1 MAFGSEGMNI
11 SLNWLR
17 DYVDWER
24 SVDELDDLLTRAGIK
39 VESITRKGADFPNVV
54 VAQILESSPHPN
66 ADRLS
71 VCRVDDGSNQNRRIV
86 CGAKNYVTGDKVPLA
101 LPGAVLPGGLKIKAG
116 RLRGVES
123 EGMLCSA
130 RELGLADDA
139 EGLLILPGN
148 AAVGRPLSELYPADT
163 IFELEIT
170 PNRPDWLSHVGVA
183 REVAAFSGARFQPAA
198 VEIPNVVNAEETF
211 VSIQASALCPFYSA
225 RRIRNV
231 KVGQSPQWLR
241 DRLEAAGLRSINNI
255 VDITNYVMLE
265 LGQPLHAF
273 DATKLRGGIIV
284 RKAQHGERLRA
295 LDGSELHLSTE
306 DLVIADADG
315 PVALAGVMG
324 GEESA
329 VADATSDVLLESALF
344 EPVAVR
350 RTARLHNL
358 HSESSHR
365 FERGTDPRGVL
376 AASARATHL
385 IEELAKGRGEDALL
399 IAGALP
405 SDPGPIILRPAR
417 CRALLGIEVSTREIN
432 DSLSRLGLTP
442 AVEDEATTAWN
453 VPSHRRDLIREVD
466 LIEEV
471 ARVIGIER
479 IPGRISATPASPGE
493 ADSSYDFQWTVR
505 QSLFAVGLSEART
518 STLVS
523 EAMLWS
529 DAKPLR
535 LRNPLGEDQAFLRT
549 SLLPGLLVA
558 LERNIRYGAK
568 SAGLYEIGRTFQ
580 ARESEEHGTLAFVIH
595 GEAAPRTWRETR
607 VRDFDWHDAKG
618 IVETLT
624 RIPLVCARR
633 DARPPMALV
642 CELIAEGKH
651 IGILGQLEPAAG
663 RDMDTTKP
671 ILVGEI
677 SLDTL
682 RTLRRPS
689 AFQDIPKFPPIVRDI
704 AVVCPVALPYGEIEK
719 EIWQTNIEFLTKVEP
734 LSVYADP
741 SGERLPIDRKSVAIS
756 LTFRAPE
763 RTLSN
768 EEVNAARDRLKQQL
782 KAKLAVDFRE

>member
-1 MAFGSEGMNI
+1 MNI

-17 DYVDWER
+17 DYVDWDR

-39 VESITRKGADFPNVV
+39 VESITRKGADFPNVI

-71 VCRVDDGSNQNRRIV
+71 VCRVDDGSSQNRRIV

-101 LPGAVLPGGLKIKAG
+101 LPGAVLPGGLKIKVG
-116 RLRGVES
+116 KLRGVES

-130 RELGLADDA
+130 KELGLADDA

-163 IFELEIT
+163 ILELEIT

-183 REVAAFSGARFQPAA
+183 REVAAFSGARFKPAP
-198 VEIPNVVNAEETF
+198 VDIPNVVNAEEAF
-211 VSIQASALCPFYSA
+211 VSIQASALCSFYSA

-231 KVGQSPQWLR
+231 KVGPSPQWLR
-241 DRLEAAGLRSINNI
+241 DRLEAVGLRSINNI
-255 VDITNYVMLE
+255 VDITNYVMFE

-273 DATKLRGGIIV
+273 DAAKLRGGIIV
-284 RKAQHGERLRA
+284 RKAQDGERLRA

-315 PVALAGVMG
+315 PIALAGVMG

-329 VADATSDVLLESALF
+329 VEDATGDVLLESALF

-365 FERGTDPRGVL
+365 FERGTDPQGVV

-385 IEELAKGRGEDALL
+385 IEELANGRGEEALL
-399 IAGALP
+399 TAGALP
-405 SDPGPIILRPAR
+405 SNPGPILLRPAR
-417 CRALLGIEVSTREIN
+417 CRALLGIEASTREIN

-442 AVEDEATTAWN
+442 AAEDEATTAWN
-453 VPSHRRDLIREVD
+453 APSHRRDLIREVD

-479 IPGRISATPASPGE
+479 IPGRISATPASPSE
-493 ADSSYDFQWTVR
+493 ADSSYDFQWAVR
-505 QSLFAVGLSEART
+505 QSLFALGLSEART

-523 EAMLWS
+523 EVMLWS
-529 DAKPLR
+529 DARPLR

-549 SLLPGLLVA
+549 SLLPGLLAA

-580 ARESEEHGTLAFVIH
+580 ARESEEHGTLALVIH

-607 VRDFDWHDAKG
+607 VRDLDWHDAKG
-618 IVETLT
+618 IVEALT
-624 RIPLVCARR
+624 RIPLICERR
-633 DARPPMALV
+633 DARPPMALFG
-642 CELIAEGKH
+642 ELIAEGEY

-663 RDMDTTKP
+663 RDMGTTKP
-671 ILVGEI
+671 VLVGEI
-677 SLDTL
+677 SLDAL

-689 AFQDIPKFPPIVRDI
+689 VFQDIPKFPPIVRDI
-704 AVVCPVALPYGEIEK
+704 AVVCPVGLPYGDIER